1 MNRTSPGRRFL
12 GAAAVLLALAAPPLT
27 AQVERPEE
35 IVIPEL
41 GELEIPEPRRVEL
54 DNGLVVML
62 IENHELPLVE
72 ATALVRSGER
82 LEPADHAGLAAVAAN
97 VMRTGG
103 TEEMDATALDD
114 YLESKAAMIE
124 SFAGEDRA
132 TVRMSSLAEDFPAV
146 LGVFA
151 DVLRRPAFAQ
161 ERLEVALNQERAGV
175 VRQNDQPQE
184 ILFRELGELI
194 YGSDSP
200 YTFEPTFA
208 SLGNISRDDLVDWHR
223 RHYRPERMVLGL
235 VGDFETERAVALVRE
250 AFGDWRPDGPA
261 EDESPGEVDV
271 PFREEPKPGVFVVEK
286 SDIDQSNIAMG
297 HLGVMRSDPHYYA
310 LEVMNEILGGNMSSR
325 LFSEVRTRRGLAY
338 AVAGRVGTHWDHPGT
353 TLLFTTTKVGT
364 TGEAIRALLDE
375 VKAFRGDRQPTD
387 EEVARAKQSIL
398 TSFVF
403 RVDTPEDVLNQQLA
417 LEYFGYP
424 LDWTAR
430 YRERIEAVTTEQVRA
445 AAQEHL
451 RPERFSILV
460 VGPAEG
466 RDVDLSTFGEVT
478 PVDVSI
484 APPPPPPAPGS

>member
-1 MNRTSPGRRFL
+1 MNRTMPARRLL
-12 GAAAVLLALAAPPLT
+12 GAAAVLLALAAPPLTAPLT

-41 GELEIPEPRRVEL
+41 GELEIPQPRRVEL
-54 DNGLVVML
+54 DNGMVVML
-62 IENHELPLVE
+62 IEDHELPLVE

-82 LEPADHAGLAAVAAN
+82 LEPADHAGLASLAAN

-124 SFAGEDRA
+124 SFALEDRA
-132 TVRMSSLAEDFPAV
+132 TVRMSSLAEDFPEV
-146 LGVFA
+146 IEVFA
-151 DVLRRPAFAQ
+151 DVRRRPAFAQ
-161 ERLEVALNQERAGV
+161 DRLEVALNLERAGV

-184 ILFRELGELI
+184 ILFRELEELV

-200 YTFEPTFA
+200 YTFQPTFA
-208 SLGNISRDDLVDWHR
+208 SLGNVSREDLVDWHR
-223 RHYRPERMVLGL
+223 RHYRPERMILGL
-235 VGDFETERAVALVRE
+235 VGDFDTERAIALVRE
-250 AFGDWRPDGPA
+250 AFGDWNPA
-261 EDESPGEVDV
+261 GDAPGETAV
-271 PFREEPKPGVFVVEK
+271 PYREEPKPGVFVVEK
-286 SDIDQSNIAMG
+286 SDMDQSNIAMG
-297 HLGVMRSDPHYYA
+297 HLGVLRSNPHYYA

-338 AVAGRVGTHWDHPGT
+338 AVAGRVGTEWDRPGM
-353 TLLFTTTKVGT
+353 TLLFTTTKVGS

-403 RVDTPEDVLNQQLA
+403 RVDTPEDVLGQQLA

-424 LDWTAR
+424 LDWIDR

-460 VGPAEG
+460 VGPSEG